1 MKIQETAITQSQE
14 KKENGEINFTFF
26 GQPAF
31 ANMSFSVSVAVN
43 YYKNNKQKFEQNL
56 LNFIQYS
63 ILGYTED
70 AEIEE
75 VEQQIPEEREYI
87 EEPVQD
93 IPEEEETQPVSEQ
106 PQTSAAQEVEEDIIQ
121 DIPESDYHILPRNPE
136 EEDIMHSTT
145 EGLGE

>member
-1 MKIQETAITQSQE
+1 MKIQETAITQAQE

-31 ANMSFSVSVAVN
+31 ANKSFSVSVSVN

-63 ILGYTED
+63 ILGYTENV
-70 AEIEE
+70 EIEE

-93 IPEEEETQPVSEQ
+93 IPESDYPEEEETQTVQEQ
-106 PQTSAAQEVEEDIIQ
+106 PQTPAAQEEDIIQ
-121 DIPESDYHILPRNPE
+121 DIPE
-136 EEDIMHSTT
+136 
-145 EGLGE
+145 GLGE